1 MIKFTKL
8 KILKGYGRR
17 LVFLMFL
24 GVLSSLLEAIS
35 LSSIGSLI
43 YALLNDIEIVK
54 NKIGSFITL
63 NFIKDL
69 SNTEFLSLIIIF
81 IFSLFL
87 LKNLFKIVSH
97 YLELKFFQKIYAN
110 LSFLLFKKYINLD
123 LVKFIKSNFDTILN
137 DITIET
143 KRVTKYFRELLTVF
157 KNIVLVIFL
166 ILTLL
171 IVNWKITTISFLI
184 ICTLLII
191 YNFLFI
197 NKSEHFGKI
206 VSKYQAK
213 QFKITLEP
221 FQFFK
226 VLAISLK
233 KNFFMNNFLEATK
246 IKNKFELK
254 QSMLLKYP
262 ASYFE
267 LSFLMILLV
276 SSYILYIT
284 YNNIG
289 ELITVIGI
297 FSLFSLKLVSSFNTI
312 YNSYQVLKYNKNS
325 LLNVEKKIA
334 HLKVAKKKKIEP
346 IKLKQVELKNI
357 FFKYPDSDDYII
369 KNLNLKITKNK
380 IIGIFGPTGCG
391 KSTLLD
397 LILGLIE
404 PSKGQIYLNKQK
416 INLYKSQIRDFF
428 SYIPQNSYIFNDTI
442 KNNILFGDENNK
454 INDEKIFRSLKKA
467 ELSKFIKSLSRGINT
482 SCRDSGKNFSG
493 GQGQRIA
500 IARSLYLN
508 HEILIMDEAT
518 SALDEATEEKVFK
531 NLKKN
536 ISSTIIFVSHNKKL
550 IKYCDQSYDFTKKKL
565 LKN

>member
-1 MIKFTKL
+1 MIKFTKF

>member
-1 MIKFTKL
+1 
-8 KILKGYGRR
+8 
-17 LVFLMFL
+17 
-24 GVLSSLLEAIS
+24 
-35 LSSIGSLI
+35 
-43 YALLNDIEIVK
+43 
-54 NKIGSFITL
+54 
-63 NFIKDL
+63 
-69 SNTEFLSLIIIF
+69 
-81 IFSLFL
+81 
-87 LKNLFKIVSH
+87 
-97 YLELKFFQKIYAN
+97 
-110 LSFLLFKKYINLD
+110 
-123 LVKFIKSNFDTILN
+123 
-137 DITIET
+137 
-143 KRVTKYFRELLTVF
+143 
-157 KNIVLVIFL
+157 
-166 ILTLL
+166 
-171 IVNWKITTISFLI
+171 
-184 ICTLLII
+184 
-191 YNFLFI
+191 
-197 NKSEHFGKI
+197 
-206 VSKYQAK
+206 
-213 QFKITLEP
+213 
-221 FQFFK
+221 
-226 VLAISLK
+226 LK

>member
-1 MIKFTKL
+1 MIKFTKF

-226 VLAISLK
+226 VLFHDILIVAPVRYLYRFQSL
-233 KNFFMNNFLEATK
+233 FLVG
-246 IKNKFELK
+246 I
-254 QSMLLKYP
+254 Y
-262 ASYFE
+262 
-267 LSFLMILLV
+267 LMI
-276 SSYILYIT
+276 SS
-284 YNNIG
+284 
-289 ELITVIGI
+289 
-297 FSLFSLKLVSSFNTI
+297 
-312 YNSYQVLKYNKNS
+312 
-325 LLNVEKKIA
+325 
-334 HLKVAKKKKIEP
+334 P
-346 IKLKQVELKNI
+346 IQYYYVV
-357 FFKYPDSDDYII
+357 
-369 KNLNLKITKNK
+369 T
-380 IIGIFGPTGCG
+380 
-391 KSTLLD
+391 
-397 LILGLIE
+397 
-404 PSKGQIYLNKQK
+404 
-416 INLYKSQIRDFF
+416 
-428 SYIPQNSYIFNDTI
+428 
-442 KNNILFGDENNK
+442 
-454 INDEKIFRSLKKA
+454 
-467 ELSKFIKSLSRGINT
+467 
-482 SCRDSGKNFSG
+482 
-493 GQGQRIA
+493 
-500 IARSLYLN
+500 
-508 HEILIMDEAT
+508 H
-518 SALDEATEEKVFK
+518 
-531 NLKKN
+531 
-536 ISSTIIFVSHNKKL
+536 
-550 IKYCDQSYDFTKKKL
+550 
-565 LKN
+565 